1 MARPVAHTKAQWQ
14 HIRIVGPRLHFP
26 DAKVPDLIVGPNNS
40 HQARQGSGLAMAVVS
55 PQGSLDVEPL
65 IVGQMSKTRWSLQ
78 FDAFVIP
85 NPTDRTPVIN
95 LKAFSTSATVINNHQ
110 PQCADNKDVNDST
123 TTDDLRTIND
133 ATSKPAPT
141 IQGPFTTE
149 RPTNTMDDDDGET
162 QRRLIYVRL
171 RC

>member
-1 MARPVAHTKAQWQ
+1 
-14 HIRIVGPRLHFP
+14 
-26 DAKVPDLIVGPNNS
+26 
-40 HQARQGSGLAMAVVS
+40 MAVGS

-65 IVGQMSKTRWSLQ
+65 IVGQMSKMRWSLQ

-85 NPTDRTPVIN
+85 NPTDRTPVII
-95 LKAFSTSATVINNHQ
+95 LKAFPTSATVINNHQ
-110 PQCADNKDVNDST
+110 PQCAYNKDVNDPT

-141 IQGPFTTE
+141 IQVPFTNERPNDQTNDRATRATE

-162 QRRLIYVRL
+162 
-171 RC
+171 